1 MTGPEIGDFQ
11 NNGNLGH
18 AANLDMIFMSRGVP
32 YIHVLVT
39 EDML

>member
-1 MTGPEIGDFQ
+1 MYNTKTGPEIGDFQ

-18 AANLDMIFMSRGVP
+18 AANLGMTFMDR
-32 YIHVLVT
+32 VLVT